1 MKINTNSQKVKEDKS
16 SFPRLSRKRDSAI
29 EEALTRGVE
38 RIYPSHEALERVL
51 MSGKKIRLYA
61 GIDPT
66 GKLHIGHLVIL
77 RKLRQFQ
84 DLGHKI
90 IVLIG
95 DFTATIGDPTDKLT
109 DRKPLNRKQVLENAK
124 NYKKQIGGILDL
136 KKSNIRFLHN
146 EKWTNK
152 LKPED
157 MLELASYFTVARLLE
172 RDMFQKRI
180 REGRDIRVHEF
191 LYPIFQAYDSVT
203 MDVDLE
209 VGGNDQT
216 FNMLAGRE
224 LTKQMRNKEKFVLA
238 TKLLTD
244 PSGKKMGKSEGNLI
258 PLDEKPGEIYGK
270 IMSWP
275 DSLLETGFELLT
287 NIPLDGAKELLK
299 NPRQA
304 KVKLA
309 KEIVA
314 VCYSES
320 AANTV
325 EKEFEKVFKNKELP
339 TNIPEAEIKGE
350 LLNILDL
357 LVKTKLASSK
367 SEAKRLILQG
377 GVKIDGQAQADW
389 QKTVKIKKGLVVRVG
404 KRKFAKIA

>member
-146 EKWTNK
+146 EKWINK